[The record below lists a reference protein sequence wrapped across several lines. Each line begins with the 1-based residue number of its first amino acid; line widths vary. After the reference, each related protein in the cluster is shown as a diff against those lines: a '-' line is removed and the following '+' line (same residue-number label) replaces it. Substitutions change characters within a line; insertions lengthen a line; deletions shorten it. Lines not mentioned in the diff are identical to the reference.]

1 MRRSTSLSLL
11 LAALALPACES
22 EDEEGSATML
32 PGSNCISCH
41 DGSGEASRFT
51 AAGTVYARGDA
62 AANEGLAGAT
72 VTLVGS
78 GGGQTV
84 ALMTN
89 SAGNFFTAAP
99 LTPPISVTVA
109 LGGNVATML
118 GATGECAACH
128 DVGTGVSPA
137 RVHVGTC
144 ASCHTF

>member
-1 MRRSTSLSLL
+1 MSRHAVAAA
-11 LAALALPACES
+11 LAALSLVACES
-22 EDEEGSATML
+22 EEEEGSATML

-84 ALMTN
+84 TLTTN
-89 SAGNFFTAAP
+89 SAGNFFTGAP
-99 LTPPISVTVA
+99 LTPPIAVTVA
-109 LGGNVATML
+109 LGADTAGMA
-118 GATGECAACH
+118 GATGDCAACH

-137 RVHVGTC
+137 RVHVGSC
-144 ASCHTF
+144 GACHTN